1 MFVSLAGDYV
11 INDRTRVALEFE
23 RSFFGILNL
32 DWLANINVRI
42 GF

>member
-32 DWLANINVRI
+32 DWLVNASVRV